1 MEETIQDLLVK
12 LDGLVEARRYRDA
25 LSEVAAR
32 FIDSPEFKGLA
43 DVNGLNGVED
53 FEFLNHMYK
62 NVFGRAAD
70 QNGYVWWLSKLDD
83 DTHSQATAF
92 ASMVQSDEFVLTT
105 AATVADYLFV

>member
-1 MEETIQDLLVK
+1 
-12 LDGLVEARRYRDA
+12 
-25 LSEVAAR
+25 
-32 FIDSPEFKGLA
+32 
-43 DVNGLNGVED
+43 
-53 FEFLNHMYK
+53 MYK